1 MLNLFTY
8 VIEHDLGLAPN
19 PFFGYCTL
27 AVCKSDLRKNKV
39 LKVGDWIIG
48 TGSKSLEKKSGR
60 QQIGKLIY
68 AMEVNEILPVEDY
81 WDDIRFQDKKPNIYG
96 SLVKMYG
103 DNIYEKA
110 ATGKWIQHLSAH
122 SLPNGEVNEDYVKD
136 DIRGKRILISTNF
149 YYLGANSIKIPKEL
163 SEFIVKRQGYKY
175 KDFDLKN
182 KESFISW
189 VKSLK
194 ISPGVYGDPID
205 WINYSQT
212 NLLGEF

>member
-39 LKVGDWIIG
+39 LKVGDWVIG

-60 QQIGKLIY
+60 KQIGKLIY

-103 DNIYEKA
+103 DNIYEKD
-110 ATGKWIQHLSAH
+110 TNGKWIQHLSAH
-122 SLPNGEVNEDYVKD
+122 SLPNGEVNEDYLND

-149 YYLGANSIKIPKEL
+149 YYFGDNSVEIPKEL
-163 SEFIVKRQGYKY
+163 SGFIVKKQGYKY

-182 KESFISW
+182 IESFISW
-189 VKSLK
+189 IKSLK